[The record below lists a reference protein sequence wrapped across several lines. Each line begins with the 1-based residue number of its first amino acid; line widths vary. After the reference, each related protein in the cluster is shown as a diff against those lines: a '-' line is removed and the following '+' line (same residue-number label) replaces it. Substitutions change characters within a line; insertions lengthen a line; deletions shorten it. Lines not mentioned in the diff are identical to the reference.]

1 MKNFYKIFIA
11 VFSLF
16 VILAFTA
23 DNTNPKN
30 KLILDVL
37 KQTLK
42 AYHYQDYDI
51 DNVFSEEV
59 FKLYIEKL
67 DYNKRFFIQSDINEF
82 GAYKYKIDEAVKEGD
97 FTFFEL
103 SKKTYLERVQE
114 LNKYI
119 EAALKKPFDFTS
131 EATIELD
138 PEKRNFAETKKELKE
153 NWLQFLKYSVMTKL
167 ASKLDIQEEALKKN
181 DTTVEIKTFA
191 ELEEKSREE
200 VKKTYDDWYHR
211 ILKIDESDI
220 LDIYFNSIT
229 GFFDPHTE
237 YMPPKDK
244 ENFDIHISGKLE
256 GIGATLSQPNAY
268 IKVEHIV
275 PGSAC
280 WKQGELEVG
289 DLILKVAQ
297 GAEDPVDVVDMRLD
311 DAIKMIRGKKGT
323 EVRLTVKKADGSI
336 HIIPII
342 RDVVI
347 IEETFAKSIIIQNS
361 LNNKKIGYIYL
372 PQFYADFDD
381 ANGRR
386 CSEDVEI
393 EVEKLKN
400 EKVEGIIV
408 DLRNNGGGSLTDAVD
423 IVGLFIEKGPVVQV
437 RSRFGMP
444 QVLKDNDAGVL
455 YNGKLVV
462 MVNEFSASA
471 SEIMAAAIQDYGR
484 GIIVGSKQ
492 TFGKGTVQ
500 RFVSFDDIIKNENE
514 LKPLGHLKITIQ
526 KFYRV
531 NGGATQLKGVLSD
544 IVLPDAYSLI
554 DMGEKDMD
562 NPIEWDEIPKSD
574 YKMWD
579 NSFDTNI
586 LKEKSRQRV
595 SSDTSFQIIN
605 EYAEYLKENQNK
617 TLISL
622 NIETYRKNEKE
633 REILSKRFKKA
644 DRISNGLY
652 FKYTQPDSLDLFSDS
667 IKQERAE
674 NWIKILQKD
683 IYLKETFNII
693 NDMK

>member
-652 FKYTQPDSLDLFSDS
+652 FKYTQPDSLDMFSDS

>member
-211 ILKIDESDI
+211 VLKIDESDI

>member
-381 ANGRR
+381 AKGRR
-386 CSEDVEI
+386 CSEDVEK

-652 FKYTQPDSLDLFSDS
+652 FKYTQPDSLDMFSDS

>member
-211 ILKIDESDI
+211 VLKIDESDI

-652 FKYTQPDSLDLFSDS
+652 FKYTQPDSLDMFSDS